1 MNPLYL
7 ASGSPRRRELLTQI
21 GVPFSVVSAPIDET
35 PLPNE
40 SAPAYVERLARAK
53 AAAGLASLEHSVQA
67 IRGHARSHRSDD
79 GLEGSAV
86 PVGAGVPA
94 NSHTAALE
102 NRAVVLG
109 ADTAVV
115 LDGRIL
121 GKPENREDALAMLA
135 DLSGR
140 EHQVLTA
147 VALSDGQ
154 RVHSLC
160 VTSKVRF
167 RAISAE
173 EAQRYWASGE
183 PADKAGGY
191 AIQGLGAVFV
201 TGLSGSYSAVV
212 GLPLSETAE
221 LLGQFGIA
229 CWQSPAHTPEV
240 TNQR

>member
-1 MNPLYL
+1 MTPLYL

-21 GVPFSVVSAPIDET
+21 GVPFIVINAPVDES
-35 PLPNE
+35 PLPSE

-53 AAAGLASLEHSVQA
+53 AAAGLARV
-67 IRGHARSHRSDD
+67 D
-79 GLEGSAV
+79 G
-86 PVGAGVPA
+86 P
-94 NSHTAALE
+94 
-102 NRAVVLG
+102 AVVLG

-147 VALSDGQ
+147 VALDDGQ
-154 RVHSLC
+154 RVHSFC

-167 RAISAE
+167 RAISTD

-183 PADKAGGY
+183 PVDKAGGY
-191 AIQGLGAVFV
+191 AVPG
-201 TGLSGSYSAVV
+201 
-212 GLPLSETAE
+212 
-221 LLGQFGIA
+221 
-229 CWQSPAHTPEV
+229 
-240 TNQR
+240 